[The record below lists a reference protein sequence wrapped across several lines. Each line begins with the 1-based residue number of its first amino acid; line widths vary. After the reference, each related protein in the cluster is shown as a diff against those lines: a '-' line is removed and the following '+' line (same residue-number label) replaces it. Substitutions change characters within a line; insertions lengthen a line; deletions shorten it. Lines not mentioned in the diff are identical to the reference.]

1 VAEPN
6 RTRSKKLRTALHHVN
21 KIDTELQRNNMR
33 AEQVLTEIEQ
43 REQRVASRQPGH
55 LPFNRETRR

>member
-1 VAEPN
+1 MAEPN

-21 KIDTELQRNNMR
+21 EIDTELQRNDMR

-43 REQRVASRQPGH
+43 REQRVASRQPAH
-55 LPFNRETRR
+55 LPFNREARH